1 MLSVMTIE
9 SKKCGVNITWI
20 TAAVLIAFTVFCMMG
35 GDLVSWPLLGFEVI
49 FPFLIAIL
57 VCEWVQTLSDPMIDV
72 IIVHSKSLFR
82 WVAGRFLVVV
92 GISGV
97 LCIVCMLGLRL
108 CILDFSLIEMVFIFM
123 VTTFFFTSIGVF
135 SSFLSKQPHVPT
147 AVCGI
152 IWLLTLMAKSMIRFP
167 VVAYLYPLLRFVDP
181 DTGIWL
187 VNKMTLLAISICLW
201 LLIYF
206 VCRKRR
212 IIG

>member
-1 MLSVMTIE
+1 MLSVIAIE
-9 SKKCGVNITWI
+9 SKKCCVNIIWI
-20 TAAVLIAFTVFCMMG
+20 TAAVLIAFVIFCTMG
-35 GDLVSWPLLGFEVI
+35 GDLVSWHLLGFEVI

-57 VCEWVQTLSDPMIDV
+57 VCEWVHTLSDPMIDV

-97 LCIVCMLGLRL
+97 MCIICMLGLRL
-108 CILDFSLIEMVFIFM
+108 FILDFSLTEMFFIFM

-135 SSFLSKQPHVPT
+135 SSFLSKQPHVPA

-152 IWLLTLMAKSMIRFP
+152 IWLMTLMAQSMIRFP
-167 VVAYLYPLLRFVDP
+167 VVAYLYPLLRFADP

-187 VNKMTLLAISICLW
+187 ENKMTLLAISICMW
-201 LLIYF
+201 LSIYF

-212 IIG
+212 IMS